1 MLNFYLFYTNLYIYN
16 NVFFYFYNKY
26 IYNNKKQKYTII

>member
-1 MLNFYLFYTNLYIYN
+1 MLNFYLFYTNVYIYN